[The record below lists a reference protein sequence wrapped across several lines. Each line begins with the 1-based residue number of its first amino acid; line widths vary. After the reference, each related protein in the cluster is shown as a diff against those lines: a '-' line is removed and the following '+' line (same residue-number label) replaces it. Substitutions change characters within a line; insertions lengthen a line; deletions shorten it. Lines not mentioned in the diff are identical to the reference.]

1 MIGWIRRMATN
12 RHCKVEVNVAGGT
25 TLTGYSAD
33 DVIRIMTALT
43 TMSSDA
49 ARWSAS

>member
-1 MIGWIRRMATN
+1 MIGWLRRMTTN
-12 RHCKVEVNVAGGT
+12 RHCKVELNPAGTT

-33 DVIRIMTALT
+33 DVIKIMTALT
-43 TMSSDA
+43 TMSTDA